1 MVEVVTE
8 KVEKKKAT
16 RLVPTSARAYVAA
29 GFNNTIIAITDAD
42 GRVLASGSAGL
53 AGFKGTRKATPFA
66 ASVAAERAGQKALNL
81 GVREVAVFVKGP
93 GSGRLSS
100 VKALRA
106 AGLRV
111 TSITDQTPMPH
122 NGCRPKKRRRV

>member
-1 MVEVVTE
+1 MVEVTTE
-8 KVEKKKAT
+8 KTEKKKVP
-16 RLVPTSARAYVAA
+16 RLVPTSARAYIAA
-29 GFNNTIIAITDAD
+29 GFNNTLIAITD
-42 GRVLASGSAGL
+42 GEGKVLAAGSAGL

-66 ASVAAERAGQKALNL
+66 ASVAAERVGQKALNL

-93 GSGRLSS
+93 GSGRISS

-111 TSITDQTPMPH
+111 TSITDQTPIPH